1 MAPADPELRELIK
14 EMNRSALAEQFRNR
28 KTNQTNSSHAKAFN
42 STGLDSVTPPTP

>member
-28 KTNQTNSSHAKAFN
+28 KTNQTNQTNKNAPEPHIA
-42 STGLDSVTPPTP
+42 